1 MAEHLIKC
9 RRNKKQSFWD
19 DAVGPDQDRLREA
32 AVTERETK
40 PHSACTSTKEPTAR
54 RPDSARLLGA
64 GLCVDGT
71 VTSKTR
77 GEGGSGTPAALY
89 DVSLRSH
96 F

>member
-1 MAEHLIKC
+1 MMQLVLTKIGSDRPLLPKE
-9 RRNKKQSFWD
+9 KQNLTLP
-19 DAVGPDQDRLREA
+19 ARMLRSL
-32 AVTERETK
+32 
-40 PHSACTSTKEPTAR
+40 PAR

-71 VTSKTR
+71 VTSKMR

-89 DVSLRSH
+89 VVSLRSH